1 MSSLELIKVD
11 QEKKTVDAR
20 ELHAFLGAA
29 TQFSVWAKRRIEE
42 YGFVSGQ
49 DYWVLKND
57 VNEFK
62 DFQLSIDMAKELCMV
77 ERTEKGRQ
85 ARKYFIEVENKWRS
99 STPKSGAKALL
110 ESVKLLVEHEERL
123 SAIEAKQ
130 QEQDGKMLLLSS
142 DTEYRSIMAFAR
154 LKGWKISRDEAA
166 KVGKKAAAISKD
178 RGIHVGVVPDER
190 YGKVNS
196 YHVSILTPVM
206 EAWNAGVL

>member
-85 ARKYFIEVENKWRS
+85 ARKYFIEVENKWRAGS
-99 STPKSGAKALL
+99 PKSGAKALL